1 MEEKIISCEES
12 LRIITEMISTTR
24 TRIER
29 KCAYPFLV
37 WGISSV
43 VIAITLH
50 FLINHTANPQWYWL
64 WWVLPIIGFVATRVL
79 PKDGTLQSPKTYFDK
94 VIAKMWALI
103 TIIILAFAATSMFS
117 PIFGKVILMIVAM
130 LLSIGTAV
138 SGLILKYKYL
148 QISAYIS
155 VALALTMIFV
165 KLEYQMLMFAGVIM
179 IMMVIPGVVILR
191 KFKK

>member
-12 LRIITEMISTTR
+12 LKIITEMILTTR
-24 TRIER
+24 TRMER

-50 FLINHTANPQWYWL
+50 FLINQTDNPQWYWL
-64 WWVLPIIGFVATRVL
+64 WWVLPIIGFGATSVL
-79 PKDGTLQSPKTYFDK
+79 PKDRTLQPPKTYFDK
-94 VIAKMWALI
+94 VIAKMWTLI
-103 TIIILAFAATSMFS
+103 TIIMLAFAATSMFS
-117 PIFGKVILMIVAM
+117 PIFGKAILMIQAM

-138 SGLILKYKYL
+138 TGLILKYKYL
-148 QISAYIS
+148 QISAYVS

-165 KLEYQMLMFAGVIM
+165 EPEYQMLMFAGVMI
-179 IMMVIPGVVILR
+179 IMMVIPGIVILR